1 MKIIHSKES
10 KKKLQKLIND
20 FQPDV
25 VHVFAIYMRITP
37 SILEVCREK
46 NIPVIMSCNDYKHL
60 TPEYK
65 LYHFKK
71 RGLSFN
77 SNILIKLSSKIGN
90 YIDFYFIRIMKTYYR
105 GI

>member
-10 KKKLQKLIND
+10 KKKIQKLIND

-37 SILEVCREK
+37 SILEVCKEK

-65 LYHFKK
+65 LYPFKK
-71 RGLSFN
+71 EVYR
-77 SNILIKLSSKIGN
+77 LIVI
-90 YIDFYFIRIMKTYYR
+90 F
-105 GI
+105 